1 MGTQRNGAR
10 GALNLIAK
18 ACKLS
23 RTPGWR
29 IGIVNILG
37 ATEAADFFAVWDPF
51 CAVVDLAIGAD
62 NFFNQI
68 DYQEE
73 VSGSEDNP
81 IGGPS

>member
-10 GALNLIAK
+10 GALNLVAK

-29 IGIVNILG
+29 VGITTILG
-37 ATEAADFFAVWDPF
+37 TTDAASFFAVWDPF
-51 CAVVDLAIGAD
+51 CAFVDLAVGAD

-68 DYQEE
+68 DFQDETPDN
-73 VSGSEDNP
+73 SEDVTLV
-81 IGGPS
+81 

>member
-10 GALNLIAK
+10 GTLNLIAK

-23 RTPGWR
+23 KTPGWR
-29 IGIVNILG
+29 VGITTILG
-37 ATEAADFFAVWDPF
+37 ADGATEFFAVWEPF

-62 NFFNQI
+62 NWYNQL

-73 VSGSEDNP
+73 TVGSEDV
-81 IGGPS
+81 GGVPA

>member
-10 GALNLIAK
+10 GTLDLVAK

-29 IGIVNILG
+29 VGITNILG
-37 ATEAADFFAVWDPF
+37 PTEAADFYAVWEPF
-51 CAVVDLAIGAD
+51 CQFVDLAIAAD
-62 NFFNQI
+62 NWYNKL

-73 VSGSEDNP
+73 VSGSEDVAGEP
-81 IGGPS
+81 A

>member
-10 GALNLIAK
+10 GALNAVAK

-29 IGIVNILG
+29 VGITTILG
-37 ATEAADFFAVWDPF
+37 TANATDFFAVWDPF
-51 CAVVDLAIGAD
+51 CAFVDIAIGAD

-68 DYQEE
+68 DFQDE
-73 VSGSEDNP
+73 VPGDSED
-81 IGGPS
+81 ITLV

>member
-10 GALNLIAK
+10 GALNAIAK

-29 IGIVNILG
+29 VGIAGILG
-37 ATEAADFFAVWDPF
+37 STEAADFFAVWDPL
-51 CAVVDLAIGAD
+51 CTLVDIAIGAD

-68 DYQEE
+68 DFQDE
-73 VSGSEDNP
+73 VPGDSED
-81 IGGPS
+81 ITLV